1 MSTAIAIM
9 AYNEGASVAGAVR
22 SILGQSGPHVLLGR
36 IAVVASGCTDD
47 TVERARE
54 AGGDDPRFTVL
65 EQTRREGKASAISAF
80 LRSVPEAEI
89 VVLAGGDTR
98 LEPGSLEAL
107 LAPFDDAT
115 VGMTGGH
122 PVPLNSTDRLMGRV
136 AHLLWELHHRV
147 ALTSPKL
154 GELVAFRPVFGEVPA
169 GTAVDEAEIEALI
182 RDHGLRLAYAP
193 GAVVRMKG
201 PETVR
206 DYLTQRRRI
215 HAGHLQLKHQR
226 GYAVSTM
233 STAPIWPAVGAARRE
248 SRCPAGTLMA
258 AVGLEA
264 TARFLG
270 LWDARVIRRDL
281 RAWKPISSTKDL
293 RS

>member
-1 MSTAIAIM
+1 MSTAVAIM

-22 SILGQSGPHVLLGR
+22 SVLGQSGPHVHLDR
-36 IAVVASGCTDD
+36 VTVVASGCTDD
-47 TVERARE
+47 TVDRARE
-54 AGGDDPRFTVL
+54 AGDGDPRFTIL
-65 EQTRREGKASAISAF
+65 EQARREGKAAAISAF
-80 LRSVPEAEI
+80 LASVPQAEI
-89 VVLAGGDTR
+89 VVLVGGDTR
-98 LEPGSLEAL
+98 LEAGSLEAL
-107 LAPFDDAT
+107 LAPFDDAA
-115 VGMTGGH
+115 VGMTGGR
-122 PVPLNSTDRLMGRV
+122 PVPLNSTERLMGRV

-147 ALTSPKL
+147 ALASPKL
-154 GELVAFRPVFGEVPA
+154 GELVAFRPVFGAVPA

-182 RDHGLRLAYAP
+182 RAQGLRLAYAP

-215 HAGHLQLKHQR
+215 HAGHLQLKRQR

-233 STAPIWPAVGAARRE
+233 STTPIWSAVAAARRE
-248 SRCPAGTLMA
+248 GRCPTGTLA
-258 AVGLEA
+258 AAMGLEA

-270 LWDARVIRRDL
+270 TWDARVVGRDL

>member
-1 MSTAIAIM
+1 MSTAVAIM

-22 SILGQSGPHVLLGR
+22 SVLEQSGDHVRLNR

-54 AGGDDPRFTVL
+54 AGSEDPRFTVL
-65 EQTRREGKASAISAF
+65 EQMRREGKASAISAF
-80 LRSVPEAEI
+80 LTSVPEAEI
-89 VVLAGGDTR
+89 VVLVGGDTR

-107 LAPFDDAT
+107 LVPFDDAT
-115 VGMTGGH
+115 VGMTGGR
-122 PVPLNSTDRLMGRV
+122 PVPLNSTRRLMGRV

-182 RDHGLRLAYAP
+182 RARGLRLAYAP

-215 HAGHLQLKHQR
+215 HAGHLQLKRQR
-226 GYAVSTM
+226 GYAVSTI

-248 SRCPAGTLMA
+248 GRCTAGTLMA
-258 AVGLEA
+258 AAGLEA

-270 LWDARVIRRDL
+270 LWDARVVHRDL